1 MKSDRRRFIKNSLLT
16 AGAVSFPSHAQ
27 DRPKPSGEAQTVSL
41 RGRVFC
47 LTEEL
52 QKPYQIIPNCEA
64 RGHVYALKTAE
75 GKYYPFLPVDTAA
88 AIWMDERFRQ
98 RDLQITARAFP
109 NTDFI
114 EVIRLQSWR
123 DGKLHNLYYFCD
135 VCYISSHKPG
145 PCECC
150 QDPYE
155 FRETPAEDH
164 NP

>member
-1 MKSDRRRFIKNSLLT
+1 MKSDRRRFIATSLLT
-16 AGAVSFPSHAQ
+16 AGAVSFPALAQ
-27 DRPKPSGEAQTVSL
+27 DKTKPSGEAQTVSL
-41 RGRVFC
+41 RGRVIC

-52 QKPYQIIPNCEA
+52 QKPYQVTPDCDA
-64 RGHVYALKTAE
+64 RGHVYTLKTAE
-75 GKYYPFLPVDTAA
+75 GKLYPFLPVDTAA
-88 AIWMDERFRQ
+88 AIWTDERFRQ
-98 RDLQITARAFP
+98 RDLQITARTFP

-150 QDPYE
+150 QEPYE